1 MTPPATGHTPAG
13 TPPGGRRPRRPSAA
27 RRADVLTAARQLF
40 AERGFHATST
50 RELAQA
56 ADINDALLY
65 RYFPSKDAILA
76 ALVNEAIT
84 AFQRLPDTPPA
95 NNLAAA
101 ELLELI
107 GTAFVHTATQQL
119 DLLTIL
125 VSEHHALAD
134 DHRFAEFIHHAAVNL
149 GHLLDRMTGPE
160 IHASGYLTARAYM
173 GSLIAF
179 VIAQDVLGLSA
190 IQPLDPAEYVH
201 HLATLTARG
210 LSAKVAGEEP
220 A

>member
-1 MTPPATGHTPAG
+1 MTPPATGPAAAGTPAG
-13 TPPGGRRPRRPSAA
+13 TRRPRRPSAA
-27 RRADVLTAARQLF
+27 RRADVLTAARRLF
-40 AERGFHATST
+40 AQRGFHATST

-76 ALVNEAIT
+76 ALVDEAIA
-84 AFQRLPDTPPA
+84 AFKQLPGAPPA
-95 NNLAAA
+95 TNLPAA

-107 GTAFVHTATQQL
+107 GTAFVHTATEQL

-149 GHLLDRMTGPE
+149 GHLLDRMTGPDV
-160 IHASGYLTARAYM
+160 HASGYLTARAYM

-190 IQPLDPAEYVH
+190 VQPLDPTEYVH

-210 LSAKVAGEEP
+210 LNAKP
-220 A
+220 SDLNT

>member
-1 MTPPATGHTPAG
+1 MPPPATGPTAAGTPAG
-13 TPPGGRRPRRPSAA
+13 TRRPRRPSAA
-27 RRADVLTAARQLF
+27 RRADVLTAARRLF
-40 AERGFHATST
+40 AQRGFHATST

-76 ALVNEAIT
+76 ALVDEAIA
-84 AFQRLPDTPPA
+84 AFKQLPGAPPA
-95 NNLAAA
+95 TNLPAA

-107 GTAFVHTATQQL
+107 GTAFVRTATEQL

-149 GHLLDRMTGPE
+149 GHLLDRMTGPDV
-160 IHASGYLTARAYM
+160 HASGYLTARAYM

-190 IQPLDPAEYVH
+190 VQPLDPTEYVH

-210 LSAKVAGEEP
+210 LRAKP
-220 A
+220 SDLNT

>member
-1 MTPPATGHTPAG
+1 MTSPATGPTPAD
-13 TPPGGRRPRRPSAA
+13 TPPGGRRPRRPSEARRAEVLAAA
-27 RRADVLTAARQLF
+27 RRLF

-65 RYFPSKDAILA
+65 RYFPSKDAILT
-76 ALVNEAIT
+76 ALVDEAIT
-84 AFQRLPDTPPA
+84 AFRDLPDAPPVSG
-95 NNLAAA
+95 LSAAG
-101 ELLELI
+101 LLELV
-107 GTAFVHTATQQL
+107 GTAFVRTATEQL

-134 DHRFAEFIHHAAVNL
+134 DHRFVEFIHHAAMSL
-149 GHLLDRMTGPE
+149 GHLLEQVTGPDV
-160 IHASGYLTARAYM
+160 HASGYLTARAYM

-179 VIAQDVLGLSA
+179 VILQDVLGLSA
-190 IQPLDPAEYVH
+190 VEPVDPTEYVH

-210 LSAKVAGEEP
+210 LGAKPGPGAP
-220 A
+220 